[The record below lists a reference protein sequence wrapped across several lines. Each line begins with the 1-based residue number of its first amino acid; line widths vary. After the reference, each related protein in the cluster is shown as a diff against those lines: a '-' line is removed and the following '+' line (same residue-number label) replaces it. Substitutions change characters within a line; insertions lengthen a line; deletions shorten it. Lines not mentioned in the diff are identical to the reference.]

1 MEWYGWVPSLAQSAV
16 VAAIVT
22 GVFLIWNRRGSDR
35 ARRREARIA
44 AQEISKTE
52 LDKRIDAR
60 VAAELAAAWARI
72 DEQQVELDKQA
83 GEIRQL
89 RADVNARERVVSA
102 ALRVVAALARQWPGD
117 LMPHLDPADIAE
129 LEDTEVIPKKWIK
142 PKEA

>member
-1 MEWYGWVPSLAQSAV
+1 MPEWLMSILGSGV
-16 VAAIVT
+16 VAAVIA
-22 GVFLIWNRRGSDR
+22 GAFLIWNRRGSDR
-35 ARRREARIA
+35 EKRREARIA

-60 VAAELAAAWARI
+60 VASELAAAWARI

-83 GEIRQL
+83 DEIKQL

-142 PKEA
+142 PKET